1 MLSPRRRKLG
11 AELVSSGV
19 SFRVWAPTHS
29 RVAVVIDRGEES
41 PLEREPS
48 GHFSGVI
55 ASASAGTRYRFRLDD
70 DQDTYPDPASRYQP
84 EGPHGPSEVVDP
96 HNYRWRTEWSGVS
109 MKGLVIYEMHIGTFT
124 QPGTYAS
131 AIDCLPQLADVGV
144 NMIEMM
150 PVHEFPGRFGWG
162 YDGVDLWAPAH
173 IYGSPDDLRG
183 FIDAAHEHGIAVIL
197 DVVYNHFGPDGCY
210 LSKFTPEYFTKS
222 YRNDWGDAMNF
233 DIVEASGARE
243 LYVENAA
250 YWIDEFRFDG
260 LRLDATQS
268 IQDQSTPNVMREITD
283 RARAAAGDR
292 SIFIVGE
299 NEPQDV
305 HLLTEYGLDAMWNDD
320 WHHSAMVAATGQ
332 IEAYYTDYRGRAQEF
347 VSMAKLGFLF
357 QGQRYKWQKQRRGTP
372 SHHIDPERL
381 VCYLQN
387 HDQVANSAR
396 GERLQE
402 LTPPGRLRALTALL
416 LLQPQTPMLFQG
428 QEFASSSPFLY
439 FADHNRE
446 LAQKVADGRR
456 EFLMQFPSIIK
467 VADQLADPA
476 DPQTFAR
483 SKLDFAE
490 RDRHAVA
497 VDLHRDLIA
506 LRRSDATISQQRSDV
521 LYGSAIGEHTLIL
534 RWLLG
539 TDADRLLIVNLGSEV
554 HFDPAPEPL
563 LAPPAECEWET
574 LWSSESTKYGGAGDS
589 ALDTEERWKIPAEG
603 AVLLRARR
611 KT

>member
-1 MLSPRRRKLG
+1 MFSHRRRKLG
-11 AELVSSGV
+11 AELISGGV
-19 SFRVWAPTHS
+19 SFRVWAPAHS
-29 RVAVVIDRGEES
+29 RVAVVIENGEES

-55 ASASAGTRYRFRLDD
+55 PSASAGTRYRFRLDD
-70 DQDTYPDPASRYQP
+70 EGDTYPDPASRYQP
-84 EGPHGPSEVVDP
+84 EGPHGPSEVVDS
-96 HNYRWRTEWSGVS
+96 HAYRWRTEWSGVS
-109 MKGLVIYEMHIGTFT
+109 MKGLVIYEMHVGTFT
-124 QPGTYAS
+124 RLGTYTS
-131 AIDCLPQLADVGV
+131 AIDSLPQLADVGV

-162 YDGVDLWAPAH
+162 YDGVDLWAPVH

-183 FIDAAHEHGIAVIL
+183 FVDAAHEHGIAVIL

-210 LSKFTPEYFTKS
+210 LSKFTPDYFTKS

-233 DIVEASGARE
+233 DIGEASGARE

-283 RARAAAGDR
+283 RARAAAGTR

-299 NEPQDV
+299 NEPQNV
-305 HLLTEYGLDAMWNDD
+305 RLLSEYGFDAMWNDD

-387 HDQVANSAR
+387 HDQVANSAF

-456 EFLMQFPSIIK
+456 EFLTQFPSIIK
-467 VADQLADPA
+467 VVDQLADPA
-476 DPQTFAR
+476 DPQTFER

-490 RDRHAVA
+490 RDRHAAA

-506 LRRSDATISQQRSDV
+506 LRRSDATISQQRSDI
-521 LYGSAIGEHTLIL
+521 LHGSAIGEHTLIL

-539 TDADRLLIVNLGSEV
+539 TDADRLLILNLGSAV
-554 HFDPAPEPL
+554 DFDPAPEPL
-563 LAPPAECEWET
+563 LAPPLGCEWET
-574 LWSSESTKYGGAGDS
+574 LWSSESMKYGGSGAGR
-589 ALDTEERWKIPAEG
+589 LDTEENWKIPEQM
-603 AVLLRARR
+603 AVLLRPRR
-611 KT
+611 KS